1 MTVVKLLRYILYFIV
16 GYLLYKIIGQSYKDY
31 KISKSKKDYK
41 RASAAHGKMIK
52 GEMVKDPV
60 CNTYIP
66 RDISIKDTFTGKTYY
81 FCSQECREKFIK
93 KLKAKE

>member
-1 MTVVKLLRYILYFIV
+1 MTVVKLLRYIFYFIV

-41 RASAAHGKMIK
+41 RASAAHGRMIK
-52 GEMVKDPV
+52 GEMVKDPM

-66 RDISIKDTFTGKTYY
+66 KDSSIKDTVGEQTFY
-81 FCSQECREKFIK
+81 FCSHECREKFIK